1 MEAEK
6 FYHLLPVSWGLR
18 NVLVYISVQGLEKT
32 DVSAQ
37 TGKYERRESF
47 LPPLFGMRCN
57 FYYAIYN
64 PSKSY
69 PENRIFNFGIICI

>member
-47 LPPLFGMRCN
+47 LPPLFVLFKPFKDWMMSPILGR
-57 FYYAIYN
+57 AIW
-64 PSKSY
+64 
-69 PENRIFNFGIICI
+69 